1 VKRLLKNIGFALLL
15 APAAAILFFGPRQ
28 HAGVPKGRV
37 VVTYWEKWTGPE
49 ERQMKII
56 VNEFN
61 ATVGRKK
68 NIFVQFVSM
77 ADIDKKT
84 LIATAAGDPP
94 DIAGLWD
101 NDIAQFASLGA
112 LTPLGQLARQHGI
125 TNRTYKKVYWRA
137 CHYHGR
143 LYALVSTPADIALLY
158 NKELFKADAA
168 KLRAAGLNPNQA
180 PQTIRQLDAYA
191 HVLTK
196 FGPRGQLLR
205 AGFLPTEPGWYFPE
219 VFFWFG
225 GHIWNAKT
233 GKFTL
238 TSPQDV
244 AAFRWIASYSKWLG
258 PNAINSFSSA
268 QGNFESAQNP
278 FMLGTL
284 AMEQQGPWMANYI
297 YSYDKKFSTLRWPK
311 AKELTMPLAQR
322 RKNYGWAFAPFPSA
336 VPGLKDVS
344 YCGFDAF
351 VIPRGARHIK
361 QAFTFIAY
369 VQRQSVMER
378 LCGMMSKNSPLRK
391 VSKDFLE
398 HNPNPYINVFET
410 LASSPN
416 ARGLPQ
422 IPILPQVIDELNTEA
437 EAVALLERTPTR
449 ALQKAQNRLQ
459 REYDAY
465 ERVQRVRRRELK

>member
-1 VKRLLKNIGFALLL
+1 MKRMLKNIGFVLLL
-15 APAAAILFFGPRQ
+15 VPALAILFFGPRQ
-28 HAGVPKGRV
+28 EAGVPKGRV

-49 ERQMKII
+49 EQQMKII
-56 VNEFN
+56 VDDFN

-68 NIFVQFVSM
+68 HIFVQFVSM

-84 LIATAAGDPP
+84 LIATAAGVPP

-112 LTPLGQLARQHGI
+112 LTPLGELARQHGI
-125 TNRTYKKVYWRA
+125 TSKTYKKVYWRA

-143 LYALVSTPADIALLY
+143 LYGLVSTPADIALFY
-158 NKELFKADAA
+158 NKLIFKSDAA
-168 KLRAAGLNPNQA
+168 KLRAAGLNPNKA
-180 PQTIRQLDAYA
+180 PQTIHQLDAYA
-191 HVLTK
+191 RVLTK
-196 FGPRGQLLR
+196 FGPNGQLLR

-233 GKFTL
+233 RKFTL
-238 TSPQDV
+238 TSPEDI
-244 AAFRWIASYSKWLG
+244 AAYRWIASYSKWLG

-297 YSYDKKFSTLRWPK
+297 YSYDKRFSTLHCSY
-311 AKELTMPLAQR
+311 AEALTMPLAQR
-322 RKNYGWAFAPFPSA
+322 RKNYGWAVAPFPSA

-351 VIPRGARHIK
+351 VIPRGAKHVK

-369 VQRQSVMER
+369 VESQPVMER
-378 LCGMMSKNSPLRK
+378 LCSMMSKNSPLRK
-391 VSKDFLE
+391 VSKLFIE
-398 HNPNPYINVFET
+398 RNPNPYIDVFEK

-422 IPILPQVIDELNTEA
+422 IPIMPQVIDELNTEA
-437 EAVALLERTPTR
+437 QAVALLERTPTR

-459 REYDAY
+459 REYDSY
-465 ERVQRVRRRELK
+465 EHVQELRRAEK